1 MKWQYTIIFFTMVIA
16 FMLVSACDIT
26 LPPRS
31 FSPSITWTP
40 TFTPFQPLSST
51 PKSATSDPVLTTP
64 AASPTTPIETML
76 SVWVDPQLP
85 GALRDAVVIPT
96 DFSPAQESEGA
107 ALRLEVGG
115 DEPLGH
121 WVYALVAPFP
131 TLAQSVTSAE
141 LHNFWTGESSGL
153 FEGEPLL
160 MDESTQAA
168 FTKLWGEPAPGVS
181 KVLSGQRL
189 LDAAWESRPS
199 WAIVPFEDLEP
210 RWKVL
215 EVDGQSPLRK
225 GFDPVAYPLTVPIS
239 VAGEPTL
246 TGLVRTL
253 YGMDSD
259 TPLIPFS
266 NRDPEKLTTLAMTGV
281 TALVR
286 STAYTMEQRGITYP
300 GRDVGDWLR
309 EADITHISNE
319 VPFAKNCPFPNPVQQ
334 DLQFCSDP
342 RYIGL
347 LEDIGT
353 DIVELTG
360 DHFRDW
366 GADAMYYTLDLYDE
380 RGWPYYGGGANL
392 EEGRR
397 AVTLEHNGNK
407 LAFIGCNGKGGWYAT
422 ASADHPGAVSCDFDW
437 MQSEIERLRL
447 EGYLPIA
454 SFQHFEYYSYLAQP
468 KQIRDFQRV
477 ADAGAVIVS
486 GSQAHHPQAF
496 EFKNDALIHYGLGNL
511 FFDQYA
517 ISLATRQA
525 FIDRHVFYDGRYI
538 GTELL
543 PILFMDYA
551 RARPMTPEERDVL
564 LRSVFSASGW

>member
-1 MKWQYTIIFFTMVIA
+1 MKWQYAVLIFAIAVA
-16 FMLVSACDIT
+16 FMLVSACENAPHT
-26 LPPRS
+26 GPSLA
-31 FSPSITWTP
+31 SITWTP
-40 TFTPFQPLSST
+40 TFTPFHPSNST
-51 PKSATSDPVLTTP
+51 PQPATPEPVLLTP
-64 AASPTTPIETML
+64 TATAAPTESTL
-76 SVWVDPQLP
+76 SIWVDPKLP
-85 GALRDAVVIPT
+85 GDLQDAVVIPP
-96 DFSPAQESEGA
+96 DFFQAQDPETA
-107 ALRLEVGG
+107 AIRLEVSQ
-115 DEPLGH
+115 DEPLAH
-121 WVYALVAPFP
+121 WEYALVAPFP
-131 TLAQSVTSAE
+131 TMIQGVTAAE
-141 LHNFWTGESSGL
+141 LRDFWRGETTGP
-153 FEGEPLL
+153 FEGEALL
-160 MDESTQAA
+160 MDESTRAVFA
-168 FTKLWGEPAPGVS
+168 KLWGEPAPGVS
-181 KVLSGQRL
+181 KILSGQSL
-189 LDAAWESRPS
+189 LDAAWNSRPS
-199 WAIVPFEDLEP
+199 WAIIPFEDLEP

-225 GFDPVAYPLTVPIS
+225 DFDPAAYPLSVPIG
-239 VAGEPTL
+239 VTGEPVL
-246 TGLVRTL
+246 AGLVRTL
-253 YGMDSD
+253 YGMES
-259 TPLIPFS
+259 TAPLVPAS
-266 NRDPEKLTTLAMTGV
+266 NRDPDRLTTLAMTGV

-319 VPFAKNCPFPNPVQQ
+319 VPFAEDCPFPNPVQE

-366 GADAMYYTLDLYDE
+366 GAEAMYLTLDLYDE
-380 RGWPYYGGGANL
+380 RGWPYYGGGANI

-397 AVTLEHNGNK
+397 AVTMEHNGNK

-422 ASADHPGAVSCDFDW
+422 AGEDHPGAVSCDFDW
-437 MQSEIERLRL
+437 MEREIKRLRL

-454 SFQHFEYYSYLAQP
+454 TFQHFEYYSYFAQP
-468 KQIRDFQRV
+468 KQIEDFQRL

-496 EFKNDALIHYGLGNL
+496 EFKGDAFIHYGLGNL
-511 FFDQYA
+511 FFDQYG

-564 LRSVFSASGW
+564 LRSVFSASDW

>member
-1 MKWQYTIIFFTMVIA
+1 
-16 FMLVSACDIT
+16 
-26 LPPRS
+26 
-31 FSPSITWTP
+31 
-40 TFTPFQPLSST
+40 
-51 PKSATSDPVLTTP
+51 
-64 AASPTTPIETML
+64 
-76 SVWVDPQLP
+76 
-85 GALRDAVVIPT
+85 
-96 DFSPAQESEGA
+96 
-107 ALRLEVGG
+107 
-115 DEPLGH
+115 
-121 WVYALVAPFP
+121 
-131 TLAQSVTSAE
+131 
-141 LHNFWTGESSGL
+141 
-153 FEGEPLL
+153 
-160 MDESTQAA
+160 
-168 FTKLWGEPAPGVS
+168 
-181 KVLSGQRL
+181 
-189 LDAAWESRPS
+189 
-199 WAIVPFEDLEP
+199 
-210 RWKVL
+210 
-215 EVDGQSPLRK
+215 LRK

>member
-1 MKWQYTIIFFTMVIA
+1 MKWQYTIVFFTMVVA

-26 LPPRS
+26 RPTES

-40 TFTPFQPLSST
+40 TFTPFQPPSST
-51 PKSATSDPVLTTP
+51 PQPATSEHVLTTP
-64 AASPTTPIETML
+64 TASETPVERAL
-76 SVWVDPQLP
+76 SIWVDPKLP
-85 GALRDAVVIPT
+85 SALRDTVEVPP
-96 DFSPAQESEGA
+96 DFFSTQDPEGA
-107 ALRLEVGG
+107 ALRLEVG
-115 DEPLGH
+115 EEAPLGY

-131 TLAQSVTSAE
+131 TQIQGVTSAE
-141 LHNFWTGESSGL
+141 LHNFWSGESSGP

-160 MDESTQAA
+160 MDESTRAA
-168 FTKLWGEPAPGVS
+168 FTKLWGEPASGVS
-181 KVLSGQRL
+181 KVLSGKGL
-189 LDAAWESRPS
+189 LDATWRSRPS
-199 WAIVPFEDLEP
+199 WAIVPFEDLVP

-215 EVDGQSPLRK
+215 EVDGQSSLRK
-225 GFDPVAYPLTVPIS
+225 GFDPAVYLLTVPLS
-239 VAGEPTL
+239 VTGEPVL
-246 TGLVRTL
+246 AGLVRTL
-253 YGMDSD
+253 YGEDSA
-259 TPLIPFS
+259 TPLIPAS
-266 NRDPEKLTTLAMTGV
+266 NRDPDKLTTLAMTGV

-319 VPFAKNCPFPNPVQQ
+319 VPFAEDCPFPNPVQQ

-366 GADAMYYTLDLYDE
+366 GAEAMYLTLKLYDE
-380 RGWPYYGGGANL
+380 RGWPYYGGGANI

-422 ASADHPGAVSCDFDW
+422 AGADHPGAVSCDFDW

-454 SFQHFEYYSYLAQP
+454 TFQHFEYYSYLAQP

-486 GSQAHHPQAF
+486 GSQAHHPQAI
-496 EFKNDALIHYGLGNL
+496 EFKNDAFIHYGLGNL

-564 LRSVFSASGW
+564 LRSVFSASDW